1 MGLVSKMGRE
11 KIGNIWELHN
21 SEYLMNEL
29 DDYD

>member
-1 MGLVSKMGRE
+1 MGLVSKIGWE
-11 KIGNIWELHN
+11 KIGNIWELDN